1 VVSSVYD
8 LCHPTLNV
16 EMTDTIPTLVFLIA
30 LVSAVRSTWSPC
42 GVSMLSTVTPLAERS
57 RGNRYPM
64 TAFWYALGGLL
75 GGATLGAVMAGLA
88 AVVGMI
94 DLSPGAATAILTIAG
109 LLAAAS
115 DARIGG
121 WQVPGS
127 RSQVNELWLNWYR
140 SWVYGLGFGWQIG
153 TGVVTYLMTA
163 GVYLLILAGALTASP
178 VVALAGG
185 LAFGSIRGIAVLAG
199 AGISSQARLNSFHRR
214 FESLRHPVELV
225 TITGLVLVATIA
237 AIGSGDLRLVVAAA
251 VLGATILWAGFKAAP
266 MAGPRKRTDIPL
278 VATTGQTSER

>member
-1 VVSSVYD
+1 
-8 LCHPTLNV
+8 
-16 EMTDTIPTLVFLIA
+16 
-30 LVSAVRSTWSPC
+30 
-42 GVSMLSTVTPLAERS
+42 
-57 RGNRYPM
+57 
-64 TAFWYALGGLL
+64 
-75 GGATLGAVMAGLA
+75 
-88 AVVGMI
+88 
-94 DLSPGAATAILTIAG
+94 
-109 LLAAAS
+109 
-115 DARIGG
+115 G

-163 GVYLLILAGALTASP
+163 GVYLLILAGALTGSP

-214 FESLRHPVELV
+214 FESLRRPAELV

-237 AIGSGDLRLVVAAA
+237 AIGSGDLRLMGVAA
-251 VLGATILWAGFKAAP
+251 VLGATILWAGFKAGP
-266 MAGPRKRTDIPL
+266 VAGPRKRTDIPL
-278 VATTGQTSER
+278 VATTGQTSEH